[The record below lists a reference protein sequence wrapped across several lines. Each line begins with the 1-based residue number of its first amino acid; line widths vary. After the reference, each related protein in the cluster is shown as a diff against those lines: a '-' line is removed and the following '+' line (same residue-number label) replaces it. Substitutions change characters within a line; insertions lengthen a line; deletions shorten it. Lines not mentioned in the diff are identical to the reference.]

1 MASFDDNEPVGDKTL
16 PKDHPYYNIPINLN
30 ILTPTYTNNAE
41 YRETLKNLCFLRY
54 PETFPEGG
62 FPEGTDPES
71 CHEMTYDI
79 DNMTYALDFVWQNTK
94 NHPAFIELYKNAAM
108 IMFTEDLE
116 VGLAILF
123 SYDYLCY
130 FYPVFREYMVFA
142 RTPARETAIART
154 PELGTSA
161 GVRDLSVDGLSS
173 PDKDVSGSSIDDK
186 QFNHEYPYY
195 IILKDKLFK
204 K

>member
-1 MASFDDNEPVGDKTL
+1 MASFQENKRTSEIELSPGGRELCEDDLSSHTTDNEPVGDKSL

-30 ILTPTYTNNAE
+30 ILTPTYTNNRE
-41 YRETLKNLCFLRY
+41 YREALKNLCFLRY
-54 PETFPEGG
+54 PETFPDGG
-62 FPEGTDPES
+62 YPEGTDPES

-79 DNMTYALDFVWQNTK
+79 DNMSYALDFVWQNTK
-94 NHPAFIELYKNAAM
+94 NHPSFIELYKTAAM
-108 IMFTEDLE
+108 DMLTEDLE

-142 RTPARETAIART
+142 RTPSRGAGA
-154 PELGTSA
+154 SA
-161 GVRDLSVDGLSS
+161 SN
-173 PDKDVSGSSIDDK
+173 DKY
-186 QFNHEYPYY
+186 FNEEYPYY
-195 IILKDKLFK
+195 IILKEKLGK